1 MGRKGW
7 LRPKKRVFA
16 RTWPRWQ
23 LDPGIPSLQ
32 NCEPEVSALHKPP
45 SLWYLL
51 WQPNWN
57 QTLYIN
63 YASIFLSFLFFFFFN
78 PPLTH
83 LSCQAGTQT
92 TLPGEQ
98 ASKPSLL
105 ALNRTSEAMCSLLSV
120 TIGWWS
126 HCSSKNARLY
136 FPLYRNAAMQLGRT
150 VLCAHAQLSVVSNSL
165 QPHRL

>member
-1 MGRKGW
+1 MRGSGCAPECGSATPWSPSAADPPPPERRSCPGTQ
-7 LRPKKRVFA
+7 RRVGLA
-16 RTWPRWQ
+16 P
-23 LDPGIPSLQ
+23 
-32 NCEPEVSALHKPP
+32 AL
-45 SLWYLL
+45 W
-51 WQPNWN
+51 
-57 QTLYIN
+57 
-63 YASIFLSFLFFFFFN
+63 FLFFFFFN

-150 VLCAHAQLSVVSNSL
+150 VLCAHAQLSVDGGILDLRRGS
-165 QPHRL
+165 QPSPWVGPGKPNLPLGSFYP